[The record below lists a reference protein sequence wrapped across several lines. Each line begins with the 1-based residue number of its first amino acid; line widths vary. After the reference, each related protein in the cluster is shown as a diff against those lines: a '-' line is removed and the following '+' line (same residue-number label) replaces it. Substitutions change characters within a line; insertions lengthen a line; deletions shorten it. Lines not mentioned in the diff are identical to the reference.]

1 MPDVV
6 ERPEEYFRELVPER
20 SELLIRLEEEAG
32 REGIPIVGPVV
43 GELLYILARA
53 IDARR
58 IVELGTATGYSAIYL
73 AGALARTNGRL
84 VSVEHDDR
92 MAARAR
98 LNVETAG
105 LSEFVDVRVGD
116 AARSIA
122 ELEAGVDMIFLD
134 IEKED
139 YEPVL
144 GQCRR
149 LLRSGGLLVADNVAF
164 EKSDPFNRR
173 IRSEAGWRTVS
184 IFGFLPQHSPEHDG
198 LCLALR
204 L

>member
-1 MPDVV
+1 
-6 ERPEEYFRELVPER
+6 
-20 SELLIRLEEEAG
+20 
-32 REGIPIVGPVV
+32 
-43 GELLYILARA
+43 
-53 IDARR
+53 
-58 IVELGTATGYSAIYL
+58 
-73 AGALARTNGRL
+73 
-84 VSVEHDDR
+84 

-98 LNVETAG
+98 LNVEAAG
-105 LSEFVDVRVGD
+105 LSGIVDLRVDD

-144 GQCRR
+144 PQCRR

-184 IFGFLPQHSPEHDG
+184 LFGFLPQHSPEHDG